1 MRKLLTGFLAVAISL
16 ATFNC
21 NTVYALDDS
30 QGITAVMS
38 MQKAFV
44 SVARSLKKSVVNI
57 RIEKTANTGNS
68 VFNFDSD
75 DINSDEAEEF
85 FRRFFRIPRN
95 RGNQREEKIVGGGSG
110 IVFKADGTILTNN
123 HVVKGA
129 SKITVKLYNGK
140 EYPAEILGQDPQTD
154 VAVIKIKPDKDEK
167 LAVASFANTDEVEA
181 GQWCMAIGSPLG
193 LEQTVT
199 VGVVSAVGRSGL
211 GAAAIEDF
219 IQTDASIN
227 PGNSGGP
234 LVDITGKVI
243 GINTLI
249 YTAPGSGISFAI
261 PSNLAVRVAKQI
273 ANGGSVSRPYLG
285 ISMVPVT
292 DELSKH
298 FGLKDKHGAVV
309 MEVTKDSPAGKANL
323 RKMDIIRK
331 LNGKEITQTE
341 DVQKF
346 IFNQKVGAEVK
357 AEVLRNGKPVEL
369 KIKLE
374 QMPET
379 FGMTASEIKD
389 MKPKTKN
396 TKALAITDRIGL
408 KVQKITE
415 DLAKEMGLET
425 SEGLVIAG
433 VKEDSFA
440 DKSGLRKGDVITQV
454 NGSDITNE
462 ADLEKAL
469 RDGEKKQS
477 SVFLVERAGVPMFLI
492 VSNK

>member
-1 MRKLLTGFLAVAISL
+1 MRKSLIGFLAAAIAFAPLSNVP
-16 ATFNC
+16 A
-21 NTVYALDDS
+21 YALDDS
-30 QGITAVMS
+30 QGLAAAMS

-44 SVARSLKKSVVNI
+44 SVARSLKQSVVNI
-57 RIEKTANTGNS
+57 TIEKNAKSSRS

-75 DINSDEAEEF
+75 EESSGEAEEF
-85 FRRFFRIPRN
+85 LRKFFKMP

-110 IVFKADGTILTNN
+110 IIFKADGTILTNN
-123 HVVKGA
+123 HVVKDA

-140 EYPAEILGQDPQTD
+140 EYSAEILGQDPQTD
-154 VAVIKIKPDKDEK
+154 VAVIKIKPDET
-167 LAVASFANTDEVEA
+167 LTVAKFANTDEVEA

-199 VGVVSAVGRSGL
+199 VGVVSAVGRNGL

-261 PSNLAVRVAKQI
+261 PSNLAVKVAEQI

-285 ISMVPVT
+285 ISMVAVT
-292 DELSKH
+292 DELKEH
-298 FGLKDKHGAVV
+298 YDLDNKHGAVV
-309 MEVTKDSPAGKANL
+309 MEVTKDSPAGKAGF

-331 LNGKEITQTE
+331 FNGKEIASTE
-341 DVQKF
+341 EVQKF
-346 IFNQKVGAEVK
+346 IFSQKVGSEVK
-357 AEVLRNGKPVEL
+357 AEVLRNGKTVEL

-374 QMPET
+374 QMPQT
-379 FGMTASEIKD
+379 FGMSQAEIKQ
-389 MKPKTKN
+389 MKPKENAKV
-396 TKALAITDRIGL
+396 KALAITDKLGL
-408 KVQKITE
+408 KVQKLTPE
-415 DLAKEMGLET
+415 LAKGMGLET
-425 SEGLVIAG
+425 SEGLAITS
-433 VKEDSFA
+433 VKEDSAA
-440 DKSGLRKGDVITQV
+440 DKAGLGKGDIITQV
-454 NGSDITNE
+454 NGSDISNE

-477 SVFLVERAGVPMFLI
+477 SVFLIERATVPMFLI
-492 VSNK
+492 VSHK